1 MKFKQGYYIAIN
13 PIGIYHSTKP
23 IQCKKCKPIEFKQ
36 QIQQL
41 TYQEGIQC
49 YMTKTNIRVY
59 NEINQEYGI
68 KEQK

>member
-13 PIGIYHSTKP
+13 PIGIYHSIKP

-36 QIQQL
+36 QIQKL

-49 YMTKTNIRVY
+49 YMTKRDIQIFNNLNY
-59 NEINQEYGI
+59 EIEI
-68 KEQK
+68 E

>member
-1 MKFKQGYYIAIN
+1 MNFKQGYYIAIN

-49 YMTKTNIRVY
+49 YMTKRDIQIFNNLNY
-59 NEINQEYGI
+59 EIEI
-68 KEQK
+68 E